1 MTGIDITTMLYH
13 NRMYRINTW
22 EMAWKTYLRISSH
35 IWKELSLHKSLLEYL
50 AFNSNQYANFK
61 IRCFHTFILTWEC
74 IRFFEL
80 FFWKGFLI
88 SSFWCWHDFWFE
100 EYFSSKSQNGAGT
113 CSRPED
119 VLRRCHDRD
128 PLGCSSSYS
137 PLATRGQQTLPQ
149 GNECL
154 LLQPNSLLPR
164 KELAIANREG
174 QKWAFLR
181 RAGHH
186 QYWR

>member
-1 MTGIDITTMLYH
+1 MKVRQRKLPWPFKFCICEYMCKGQTTMTGIDISTMLYH

-50 AFNSNQYANFK
+50 DFNSNQYAHFK

-100 EYFSSKSQNGAGT
+100 EYFSSKSQNGAST

-128 PLGCSSSYS
+128 PLGCSSS
-137 PLATRGQQTLPQ
+137 
-149 GNECL
+149 
-154 LLQPNSLLPR
+154 
-164 KELAIANREG
+164 
-174 QKWAFLR
+174 
-181 RAGHH
+181 
-186 QYWR
+186 